1 MDENFSVEIYLN
13 PKKAV
18 GKKRGK
24 KGKRKEGIKVNK

>member
-1 MDENFSVEIYLN
+1 MDEKFSVEIYLN

-24 KGKRKEGIKVNK
+24 KAKGKKG